1 MFRDA
6 QGRWRAP
13 TSTYSNNWTI
23 VHAWSFSDVNRND
36 YRAWNGLGQAY
47 EILGLNGYCIYYYS
61 RAAQLKPDD
70 SRMLVSLG
78 EAYEK
83 MDKIPN
89 ALKCYYKAHSTG
101 DIEGMALFKL
111 AKYVFICL
119 IIFFFLFIFNTY

>member
-1 MFRDA
+1 MATAF
-6 QGRWRAP
+6 
-13 TSTYSNNWTI
+13 
-23 VHAWSFSDVNRND
+23 
-36 YRAWNGLGQAY
+36 
-47 EILGLNGYCIYYYS
+47 YYYS

-111 AKYVFICL
+111 AK
-119 IIFFFLFIFNTY
+119 

>member
-1 MFRDA
+1 MYTLF
-6 QGRWRAP
+6 
-13 TSTYSNNWTI
+13 YTI
-23 VHAWSFSDVNRND
+23 LYLGTIFTDVNRND

-83 MDKIPN
+83 MDKIAN

-111 AKYVFICL
+111 AK
-119 IIFFFLFIFNTY
+119 

>member
-1 MFRDA
+1 MPESRLLTRLSPKLQIKFPSIN
-6 QGRWRAP
+6 RAETTLFYFLP
-13 TSTYSNNWTI
+13 LI
-23 VHAWSFSDVNRND
+23 LDVNRND

-111 AKYVFICL
+111 AK
-119 IIFFFLFIFNTY
+119 

>member
-1 MFRDA
+1 MKKL
-6 QGRWRAP
+6 Q
-13 TSTYSNNWTI
+13 
-23 VHAWSFSDVNRND
+23 SFCIISDVNRND

-47 EILGLNGYCIYYYS
+47 EISGLNGYCVYYYS

-70 SRMLVSLG
+70 SRMLVALG

-111 AKYVFICL
+111 AKSVFTC
-119 IIFFFLFIFNTY
+119 FLFLITGLIKQIN

>member
-1 MFRDA
+1 MSNACVDSVLLRLDRFLA
-6 QGRWRAP
+6 I
-13 TSTYSNNWTI
+13 YSLLKFYI
-23 VHAWSFSDVNRND
+23 CLFYFLPLILDVNRND

-111 AKYVFICL
+111 AK
-119 IIFFFLFIFNTY
+119 

>member
-1 MFRDA
+1 MIIHNF
-6 QGRWRAP
+6 
-13 TSTYSNNWTI
+13 I
-23 VHAWSFSDVNRND
+23 SDVNRND

-47 EILGLNGYCIYYYS
+47 EILGLHGYCVYYYA

-70 SRMLVSLG
+70 SRMLVSLA

-111 AKYVFICL
+111 AKYVFIFK
-119 IIFFFLFIFNTY
+119 IHNEINKESN